1 MTNTLESPTHER
13 AEGATGVPAHQAV
26 NEVIA
31 GGGTT
36 LTLGS
41 YVASSTDFM
50 RGLQEV
56 LTASAQEIVE
66 EVRAGRDD
74 ATRTALVAVVLT
86 FAVVSVLV
94 VIVIVLVVLLV
105 VLVSRRRST
114 NTRGARG

>member
-31 GGGTT
+31 GGDTA
-36 LTLGS
+36 LTLES

-56 LTASAQEIVE
+56 LIASAQSP
-66 EVRAGRDD
+66 RRCGPT
-74 ATRTALVAVVLT
+74 ATTRLAPR
-86 FAVVSVLV
+86 S
-94 VIVIVLVVLLV
+94 
-105 VLVSRRRST
+105 SRSSSRS
-114 NTRGARG
+114 RS

>member
-1 MTNTLESPTHER
+1 MS

-56 LTASAQEIVE
+56 LVASAQEIAE

-94 VIVIVLVVLLV
+94 VIVIVLVVL
-105 VLVSRRRST
+105 VSRRRSA